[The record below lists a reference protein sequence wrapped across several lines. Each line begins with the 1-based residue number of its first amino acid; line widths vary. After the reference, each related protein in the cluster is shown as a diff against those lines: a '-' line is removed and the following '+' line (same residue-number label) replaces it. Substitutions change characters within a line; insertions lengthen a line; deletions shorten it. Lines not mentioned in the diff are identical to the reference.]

1 MRSNWKQLG
10 FALPALLLAAAGVI
24 EVTTEAFDTP
34 TDAQRPAMY
43 NYLRGVMRLLVNLV
57 FYILPDTVVVTD
69 QQ

>member
-1 MRSNWKQLG
+1 LEADRF

-24 EVTTEAFDTP
+24 EVTTEASYTRS
-34 TDAQRPAMY
+34 DAQRPAMY

-57 FYILPDTVVVTD
+57 FYILPDAVMVTN

>member
-1 MRSNWKQLG
+1 
-10 FALPALLLAAAGVI
+10 
-24 EVTTEAFDTP
+24 
-34 TDAQRPAMY
+34 MY